1 MAYCRIE
8 VIPRSWSLATLA
20 GGLKNDLLMTVP
32 YPQLHNWEQSKT
44 SRETNQAPL
53 QMQMNVEDSSH
64 IFLHHRILAVN
75 HRQLFLGLFCFSGV
89 LLTLSGKVLRFHK
102 VCSWMVIHLCHSSRL
117 DLFPTPPFTD
127 LPQSLCS
134 HIFQHTH
141 RTPQLPSKK
150 SNATLVLD

>member
-64 IFLHHRILAVN
+64 MFLHYRILAVN
-75 HRQLFLGLFCFSGV
+75 HRQLFLGLFCFLRGFTNVVGESSALSQGV
-89 LLTLSGKVLRFHK
+89 F
-102 VCSWMVIHLCHSSRL
+102 L
-117 DLFPTPPFTD
+117 DGYP
-127 LPQSLCS
+127 
-134 HIFQHTH
+134 
-141 RTPQLPSKK
+141 
-150 SNATLVLD
+150 LVPLVKT